1 MKVLQVVYE
10 YDKGGAEKLLH
21 DSIPLFN
28 EHFQTDLLVFKPG
41 GIYFSE
47 FYSKNTSAKLY
58 HFTLWEYFFK
68 RKFIKNL
75 IQEYSLIHVHLF
87 PALYIIP
94 ILFLYLG
101 LKIPLVF
108 TEHSNHNRRRNYK
121 QILFLERFIYKKYKT
136 IICISNEVK
145 RTLLEHL
152 KISVNCVVVYN
163 GIDLEKFKTRP
174 LVCPF
179 EKEPG
184 EISLVQVARFRP
196 EKDQKTC
203 IYAMELLPKNYKL
216 YFIGDGPTMEE
227 HILLVK
233 NLSLENRVIF
243 MGAIDKIEKFLPY
256 FDIGI
261 ISSHWEGFGLAAVEY
276 MAAGIITI
284 VGDIPSLSEITSN
297 SAVSFKYK
305 CGVDLSNKI
314 ISVINNNFIKEQMII
329 SGPKRAQNFK
339 IENNIKKSISLYQS
353 I

>member
-1 MKVLQVVYE
+1 
-10 YDKGGAEKLLH
+10 
-21 DSIPLFN
+21 
-28 EHFQTDLLVFKPG
+28 
-41 GIYFSE
+41 
-47 FYSKNTSAKLY
+47 
-58 HFTLWEYFFK
+58 
-68 RKFIKNL
+68 
-75 IQEYSLIHVHLF
+75 
-87 PALYIIP
+87 
-94 ILFLYLG
+94 

-233 NLSLENRVIF
+233 NLSLENQVIF

-329 SGPKRAQNFK
+329 SGQKRAQNFK